1 MNSVWQQLT
10 LANLSVQQWS
20 QSSYVHHIVG
30 ILRSWRRGS
39 WLMRWAEPIAAL
51 LVALVFVMAPF
62 VSTSLIGILLV
73 ACAGFWVLL
82 TLSDEANLGTGL
94 TPIHLLVLLC
104 WGVAV
109 VATALSPVRT
119 AALDGLIKLTLYLL
133 LFVLMARLFRS
144 PRLRSSVITAYLLV
158 TAVVS
163 VAGLRQWFFG
173 ADALATWV
181 DTQSTLAG
189 TTRVYSFLGNPNL
202 LAGYLIPAAVFSAAA
217 VFAWRNWLPKLLALT
232 LWVVN
237 SACLVLTFS
246 RGGWIGF
253 VVAGFAFLLLLIHWF
268 SVHLPR
274 FWRIWAVPVVLG
286 ISAALV
292 VFAVSAL
299 PPLRDR
305 VASIFVGRGDSS
317 NNFRLNVWMA
327 VIEMIKD
334 HPFLG
339 IGPGNAAFNRVYPN
353 YQQVGYNALSA
364 YSVFLEILVE
374 TGAIGLLCFLWLLVT
389 TLSMGWQ
396 RLQAFRK
403 LRHREGFWLM
413 AAVATLVGMLAHG
426 MVDTVWY
433 RPQVSTLWWMTMAV
447 ITSYYVASEPERLPS
462 EPIESPIPESLTEAP
477 EYGN

>member
-10 LANLSVQQWS
+10 LANLSTQQWS
-20 QSSYVHHIVG
+20 QASYVHHVVG
-30 ILRSWRRGS
+30 ALQSWRKGS
-39 WLMRWAEPIAAL
+39 WLMQWAEPIAAM
-51 LVALVFVMAPF
+51 LVAFVFVLAPF

-73 ACAGFWVLL
+73 ACAGFWALL
-82 TLSDEANLGTGL
+82 TLSDESPGTGL
-94 TPIHLLVLLC
+94 TPMHLLVLLY

-109 VATALSPVRT
+109 VSTALSPVRS

-133 LFVLMARLFRS
+133 LFVLMARIFQS
-144 PRLRSSVITAYLLV
+144 PRLRSSVITIYLLV
-158 TAVVS
+158 AAVVS
-163 VAGLRQWFFG
+163 VAGMRQWFFG

-181 DTQSTLAG
+181 DPQSSLSG

-202 LAGYLIPAAVFSAAA
+202 LAGYLVPAVVFSAAA
-217 VFAWRNWLPKLLALT
+217 VFAWRNWIPKLLALT

-253 VVAGFAFLLLLIHWF
+253 VVAGFVFLLLLIHWF

-274 FWRIWAVPVVLG
+274 FWRLWAVPIVLG
-286 ISAALV
+286 VSAALLV
-292 VFAVSAL
+292 LAVSAL

-317 NNFRLNVWMA
+317 NNFRINVWMA

-339 IGPGNAAFNRVYPN
+339 IGPGNVAFNQVYPR
-353 YQQVGYNALSA
+353 YQQVGFNALSA

-374 TGAIGLLCFLWLLVT
+374 TGAIGLLCFLWLLLT
-389 TLSMGWQ
+389 TLSQGW
-396 RLQAFRK
+396 RRIQALRK
-403 LRHREGFWLM
+403 LRSREGFWLM

-426 MVDTVWY
+426 MFDTVWY
-433 RPQVSTLWWMTMAV
+433 RPQVSTLWWMTMAL
-447 ITSYYVASEPERLPS
+447 IASYYAAPEPELTS
-462 EPIESPIPESLTEAP
+462 NKESQPLTSVTM
-477 EYGN
+477 G